1 MRRKMWRRI
10 FGTAALAFV
19 LCLTGLVMSGEA
31 HAQQCVDNGDG
42 TVTDNAAGLMWQKA
56 TAGPMNWEAAKSH
69 AASLTLGGHTGWHL
83 PDRHAL
89 LGLYISPCKEM
100 MSVEPTWYWSSS
112 LYEYDNN
119 YALAVDF
126 SEGSMWQ
133 VITNDYHVR
142 AVRSLQ

>member
-1 MRRKMWRRI
+1 MLSIVRMTI
-10 FGTAALAFV
+10 VTLVFM
-19 LCLTGLVMSGEA
+19 LCLTGLVMSDEA
-31 HAQQCVDNGDG
+31 QAQQCVDNGDG
-42 TVTDNAAGLMWQKA
+42 TVTDNVAGLMWQKG
-56 TAGPMNWEAAKSH
+56 TEGQPKNWKKAKSH
-69 AASLTLGGHTGWHL
+69 ASALALGGHTGWHL

-89 LGLYISPCKEM
+89 LGLYSSPCKEM
-100 MSVEPTWYWSSS
+100 MSVEQTWYWSSS

-142 AVRSLQ
+142 AVRRLQ

>member
-1 MRRKMWRRI
+1 MKKLYAV
-10 FGTAALAFV
+10 AAMAV
-19 LCLTGLVMSGEA
+19 MLCLTGLALSGEA
-31 HAQQCVDNGDG
+31 QAQQCVDNGDG
-42 TVTDNAAGLMWQKA
+42 TVTDNVAGLMWQKG
-56 TAGPMNWEAAKSH
+56 TEGQPKNWKKAKSQ
-69 AASLTLGGHTGWHL
+69 ASGLALGGHTGWHL

-126 SEGSMWQ
+126 SEVSMWQ

-142 AVRSLQ
+142 AVRRL